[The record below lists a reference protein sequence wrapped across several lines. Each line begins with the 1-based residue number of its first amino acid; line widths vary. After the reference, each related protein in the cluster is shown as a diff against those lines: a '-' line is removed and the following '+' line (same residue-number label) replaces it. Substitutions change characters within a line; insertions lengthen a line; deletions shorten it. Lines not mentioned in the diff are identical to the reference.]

1 MIPTGLSL
9 EQAPPFSVPLRFFLT
24 APWFLVLA
32 AAVLLWQGPD
42 VFASRWLPATL
53 ALTHLLTLGFMA
65 QVMLGALLQ
74 MLPVVVGVV
83 VPRPRLTATLI
94 HVPLTLGALAL
105 SIAFLS
111 GVPIWFQG
119 ALWLLGLGFMVALI
133 AIHLALW
140 RAPVSNGTVIAL
152 RCALG
157 ALLVTVGLGLLLSGF
172 FGWGLRLPVVAVTN
186 LHAAWGLVGW
196 TVLLVAGVAYQV
208 VPMFQITP
216 PYPRWFIR
224 GFAPLMAAI
233 LTAWSTFVSGGWETA
248 ARLASAALAV
258 GLAVFAGTTLHL
270 LSQRRRKIGDPTLSY
285 WRTSMASLLASAVL
299 WLATLW
305 IPALEPASPAEWLLG
320 LLPIFGFAIAV
331 INGMLYKIVPFLAWF
346 HLQARLFQ
354 RAKVPNMKQLLPEA
368 PVRRQ
373 FWAYL
378 AALLSLFAAALYPT
392 VFTYP
397 AALVLGMTGAWLGV
411 NLLGVWRV
419 YRRVLRDG
427 LAIAPTMDQSAIL
440 LGRARSS

>member
-111 GVPIWFQG
+111 GVSIWFQG

-216 PYPRWFIR
+216 PYPARFAR
-224 GFAPLMAAI
+224 GFAPLMAA
-233 LTAWSTFVSGGWETA
+233 LLVAWSMSVLGGWDA
-248 ARLASAALAV
+248 AATLASMVLAV
-258 GLAVFAGTTLHL
+258 GLAIFAGTTLYL
-270 LSQRRRKIGDPTLSY
+270 LTQRRRKIGDPTLGY
-285 WRTSMASLLASAVL
+285 WRTSMASLLAGAAL
-299 WLATLW
+299 WLATLLFS
-305 IPALEPASPAEWLLG
+305 ALGQMPHVELLLG
-320 LLPIFGFAIAV
+320 VLPILGFVVAV

-346 HLQARLFQ
+346 HLQAQLFQ
-354 RAKVPNMKQLLPEA
+354 RAKVPNMKQLLPDGA
-368 PVRRQ
+368 IRRQ
-373 FWAYL
+373 WWAYL
-378 AALLSLFAAALYPT
+378 AALLSLLAAAVYPA

-397 AALVLGMTGAWLGV
+397 AALALGVTGAWLGI
-411 NLLGVWRV
+411 NLIGVWQM
-419 YRRVLRDG
+419 YRRVLQDG
-427 LAIAPTMDQSAIL
+427 LASAPATVNEMA
-440 LGRARSS
+440 